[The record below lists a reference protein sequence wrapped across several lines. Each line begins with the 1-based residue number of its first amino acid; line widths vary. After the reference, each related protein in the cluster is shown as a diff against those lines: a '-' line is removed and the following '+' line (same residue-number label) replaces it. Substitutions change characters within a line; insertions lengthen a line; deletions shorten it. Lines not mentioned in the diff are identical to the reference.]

1 MFTADNMRFLLEL
14 SRTGRIADAAKRL
27 DVDQTTVS
35 RRITRLEKDM
45 GARLFDRGSS
55 GWQLTEAGR
64 RLVPYA
70 EAVESTLLAALDA
83 TSSAGSGSLHGTVRI
98 LTPDGFG
105 AYVLVPG
112 LGMVRDRHPDLF
124 TELRTSTTHDLVT
137 GRDFDL
143 AVTLERPSPRSVS
156 VSKLANYDLR
166 LYASRRYLDTHSA
179 IEALDDLE
187 YHTLVW
193 YVNAILDVEPL
204 RRLERLLPKD
214 RAHVQTNNITGH
226 YQAVRYGVGIA
237 PLPTYI
243 GNADPDLVPVLP
255 DKFVAERTYWLVVP
269 RELARLARV
278 QAVIE
283 VLLDIVSE
291 NPDLRAPGQGGDSR

>member
-14 SRTGRIADAAKRL
+14 SRTGRIAEAAKRL

-45 GARLFDRGSS
+45 GARLFDRSS
-55 GWQLTEAGR
+55 TGWQLTEAGR
-64 RLVPYA
+64 RLLPYA
-70 EAVESTLLAALDA
+70 ESVESTLLAALDA
-83 TSSAGSGSLHGTVRI
+83 ASSAGSGSLHGTVRI

-112 LGMVRDRHPDLF
+112 LGMVRDRHPHLF

-166 LYASRRYLDTHSA
+166 LYASRRYLDSHST
-179 IEALDDLE
+179 IESIDDLE
-187 YHTLVW
+187 DHTLVW

-204 RRLERLLPKD
+204 RRLERLLPEN

-226 YQAVRYGVGIA
+226 YQAVRHGVGIA

-243 GNADPDLVPVLP
+243 GNADPDLVAVLP

-278 QAVIE
+278 RAIID
-283 VLLDIVSE
+283 VLLDIVAE
-291 NPDLRAPGQGGDSR
+291 NPELRAPGQGGDSG